1 MDLIDID
8 DKGHQLE
15 RKAGEAFRAMNAQAR
30 SDLGID
36 LPVNVATRIRKR
48 QEELY
53 AAWEAAGKDPA
64 HPVAKPGESEHDEE
78 NGAHAVDINQA
89 SDARI
94 LPWLC
99 RRGPS
104 FGFYA
109 TASCEK
115 HHWAWYAVRPPWGR
129 WLRHIANLR
138 SWTG

>member
-1 MDLIDID
+1 VNLVPID
-8 DKGHQLE
+8 DKGHKLE
-15 RKAGEAFRAMNAQAR
+15 EKAAAAFRAMNAAAWAE
-30 SDLGID
+30 LHLE
-36 LPVNVATRIRKR
+36 LPVNVAARSRKR

-53 AAWEAAGKDPA
+53 AAWEKGGKDPA

-99 RRGPS
+99 RRAPS

-109 TASCEK
+109 TASREK
-115 HHWAWYAVRPPWGR
+115 HHWAWYAKRPP
-129 WLRHIANLR
+129 LHLYVRHLSNLR
-138 SWTG
+138 SWSG